1 MINCFIKT
9 NQCIHRMLIRL
20 IRERWGCKGIQQTL
34 AIKIIK
40 LMAIRIKKM
49 RTSKLLHKQP
59 TTAIQILL
67 HLILPFEICQK
78 IRKKNKRKRLKS
90 NQSYKKI
97 IISITDR
104 RHQVNLCKT
113 KNKYQKRLTRKN
125 DKKMTTMII
134 NISILVVMAI

>member
-1 MINCFIKT
+1 MRIYRMSNLIRNCKILYWLIDWFIYLFIYLKCIGDFVRRKALGRLMINCFIRT
-9 NQCIHRMLIRL
+9 NQCIHRILIRL
-20 IRERWGCKGIQQTL
+20 IRKRWGCKGIQQTL

-90 NQSYKKI
+90 N
-97 IISITDR
+97 
-104 RHQVNLCKT
+104 
-113 KNKYQKRLTRKN
+113 
-125 DKKMTTMII
+125 
-134 NISILVVMAI
+134 